1 MSAAQGLQLE
11 YVAAAPAREGSRDTV
26 GAVLYG
32 TAAGEAGAALPAQVP
47 QVAVRMPVLPS
58 GGPVLERWHA
68 GPGVRYGQVGTVRLA
83 QTADLLF
90 GALEAAEGAEA
101 SARSGLEAATEWAY
115 RQIHAALEAS
125 GHAHLVRVWNYLPRI
140 NTATRGLERYRQ
152 FNIARQRALLACGR
166 EVHGNVPAASALGS
180 QDGPLVIYFLA
191 ARAAPRFLE
200 NPRQMSAYHYPP
212 EYGERA
218 PSFSRATLIERA
230 GRPLLFL
237 SGTSSIV
244 GHRTLHAGDAA
255 AQTRETLTNIEAL
268 LEAAGVFGLE
278 ELAYKIYVRR
288 AQDLAE
294 VRREIDAALGAQPQR
309 VYLQADVCRADLT
322 VEIEAT
328 GGCGGP

>member
-1 MSAAQGLQLE
+1 MSGAQGLQLE
-11 YVAAAPAREGSRDTV
+11 YVATAQAREGWRDTL
-26 GAVLYG
+26 GAALYG
-32 TAAGEAGAALPAQVP
+32 AAAGEADAALPAEVP
-47 QVAVRMPVLPS
+47 HVAVRMPVLQS
-58 GGPVLERWHA
+58 VGPLLERWRA
-68 GPGVRYGQVGTVRLA
+68 GPGVRYGHVGAVRLA
-83 QTADLLF
+83 HTADLVF
-90 GALEAAEGAEA
+90 GALEAAEGADET
-101 SARSGLEAATEWAY
+101 ARSGLEAATEWAY

-140 NTATRGLERYRQ
+140 NTETRGLERYRQ
-152 FNIARQRALLACGR
+152 FNIARQRALIACGR

-191 ARAAPRFLE
+191 AREAPRFIE

-230 GRPLLFL
+230 GRRLLFL

-268 LEAAGVFGLE
+268 LGQAGGFGLG

-288 AQDLAE
+288 PEDLGQI
-294 VRREIDAALGAQPQR
+294 RREVDAALGARPQR
-309 VYLQADVCRADLT
+309 VYLQADVCRGDLA
-322 VEIEAT
+322 VEIEAA